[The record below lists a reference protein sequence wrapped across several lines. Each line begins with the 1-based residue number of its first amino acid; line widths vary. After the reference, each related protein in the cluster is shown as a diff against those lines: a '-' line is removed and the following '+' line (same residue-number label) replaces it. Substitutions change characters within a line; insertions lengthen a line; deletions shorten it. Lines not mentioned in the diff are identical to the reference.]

1 MKTIVGIS
9 GYFLSK
15 EQNIHSNF
23 DYNIV
28 PKELT
33 DSIRLSGAIPF
44 IIPLSK
50 PEEAKDYIDRVD
62 ALVLAGGQDVD
73 PLLFLEEPLPKIG
86 EIEPERDAFEL
97 ALIEAAWEQKKAIL
111 GICRGMQLLNVASEG
126 SLYQDVSYY
135 EGLEVD
141 HIQKTPWK
149 YATHSVIIEEDSWLG
164 EALGTETVINS
175 YHHQAIKK
183 VGDAFRPVAWAKD
196 DIIEAI
202 ESKDKSQKVM
212 AVQWHPE
219 ILQKTD
225 PSSLNIFKK
234 FLSLV
239 ETNV

>member
-1 MKTIVGIS
+1 MKPIVGVS

-15 EQNIHSNF
+15 EQNNHSNF
-23 DYNIV
+23 DFNII

-33 DSIRLSGAIPF
+33 DSIRMSGAIPL

-97 ALIEAAWEQKKAIL
+97 ALIEAAWDQKKPIL
-111 GICRGMQLLNVASEG
+111 GICRGLQLLNVASEG
-126 SLYQDVSYY
+126 TLYQDLSYY
-135 EGLEVD
+135 EGLEVN
-141 HIQKTPWK
+141 HIQQTPWK
-149 YATHSVIIEEDSWLG
+149 YGTHSVIFEEDSWLG
-164 EALGTETVINS
+164 EALGTEQVINS
-175 YHHQAIKK
+175 YHHQAIKT

-196 DIIEAI
+196 DVIEAI
-202 ESKDKSQKVM
+202 ESKDRSQKVIG
-212 AVQWHPE
+212 VQWHPE

-225 PSSLNIFKK
+225 PESLNVFKK
-234 FLSLV
+234 FV
-239 ETNV
+239 ELIKEEE